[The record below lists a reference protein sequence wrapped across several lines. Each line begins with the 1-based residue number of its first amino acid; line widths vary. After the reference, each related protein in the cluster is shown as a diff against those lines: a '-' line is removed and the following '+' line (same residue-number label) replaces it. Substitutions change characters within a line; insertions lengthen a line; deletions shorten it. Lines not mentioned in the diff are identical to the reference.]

1 MKKVVHFEVHFV
13 ILYSKTELLNI
24 TYATLFPRTGIYAE
38 RKHNAFVNRN
48 FVVRYEVNWKTHEI
62 KVKGH
67 N

>member
-1 MKKVVHFEVHFV
+1 MTF
-13 ILYSKTELLNI
+13 I
-24 TYATLFPRTGIYAE
+24 PRTHITRE

>member
-1 MKKVVHFEVHFV
+1 
-13 ILYSKTELLNI
+13 
-24 TYATLFPRTGIYAE
+24 
-38 RKHNAFVNRN
+38 AFVNRN